1 MDAAKCQVDG
11 SDYIG
16 AFATT
21 TDKYTFVP
29 FGMPAKIIEMIKRT
43 LKTECIS
50 VGMNGSNL
58 VGLFARANSNGI
70 ALSSIASD
78 DDVKRIKE
86 TGLGLN
92 VAVIGS
98 SINAIGN
105 TVLANDRVAIV
116 DIEYTDIEAKQIGD
130 VLGVEVVKSEIG
142 GFKTV
147 GATNI
152 LTNKGFVINNR
163 GADSEKER
171 LDRITGFESIRTTA
185 NTGSLSIGLA
195 SVANSSGLLVG
206 DETTGF
212 EMNRILEA
220 LGD

>member
-1 MDAAKCQVDG
+1 MDAAKCQVNG

-29 FGMPAKIIEMIKRT
+29 FGMPAKITEMIKRV

-50 VGMNGSNL
+50 IPINGTEL
-58 VGLFARANSNGI
+58 VGLFSRANSNGI
-70 ALSSIASD
+70 ALSNIASEE
-78 DDVKRIKE
+78 DVKLINDLN
-86 TGLGLN
+86 LGVN
-92 VAVIGS
+92 VAVIKS
-98 SINAIGN
+98 NINAIGN
-105 TVLANDRVAIV
+105 TVLANDRIAIV
-116 DIEYTDIEAKQIGD
+116 DSEYTDMEARQIGD

-152 LTNKGFVINNR
+152 LTNGGFVINNR
-163 GADSEKER
+163 GTDHEKGR
-171 LDRITGFESIRTTA
+171 LDRITGFESVRTTA

-195 SVANSSGLLVG
+195 SVANSNGLLVG